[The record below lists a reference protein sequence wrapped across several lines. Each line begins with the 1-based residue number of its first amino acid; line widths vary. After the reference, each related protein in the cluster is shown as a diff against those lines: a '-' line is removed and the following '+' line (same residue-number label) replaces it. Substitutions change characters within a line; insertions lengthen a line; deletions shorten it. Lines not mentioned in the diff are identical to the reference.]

1 MALGLR
7 YAGTANKNAFKTLY
21 NYAQMFTALS
31 YKTVAE
37 LAGKSTVETCLNV
50 VLLSTAVVM
59 AGTGDLDV
67 SLDIHKAYDSYNGK
81 FIDYLIYIM
90 SNIYTDYENMQT
102 YTHSHRTRQRR
113 CYVWFS
119 FGNTYG
125 SRSSFL
131 GRWEIY
137 SF

>member
-21 NYAQMFTALS
+21 NYTQMFTALS
-31 YKTVAE
+31 HKTIAE

-67 SLDIHKAYDSYNGK
+67 SLDSYDSYDSYDRE
-81 FIDYLIYIM
+81 FIDYLVYIVY
-90 SNIYTDYENMQT
+90 I
-102 YTHSHRTRQRR
+102 
-113 CYVWFS
+113 
-119 FGNTYG
+119 
-125 SRSSFL
+125 
-131 GRWEIY
+131 
-137 SF
+137 

>member
-21 NYAQMFTALS
+21 NYAQMFTSLS
-31 YKTVAE
+31 HKSVAE

-67 SLDIHKAYDSYNGK
+67 S
-81 FIDYLIYIM
+81 YLL
-90 SNIYTDYENMQT
+90 MQILLI
-102 YTHSHRTRQRR
+102 
-113 CYVWFS
+113 F
-119 FGNTYG
+119 
-125 SRSSFL
+125 
-131 GRWEIY
+131 
-137 SF
+137 

>member
-31 YKTVAE
+31 HKTIAE

-67 SLDIHKAYDSYNGK
+67 SFDIHNSYNGK
-81 FIDYLIYIM
+81 FVDYLIY
-90 SNIYTDYENMQT
+90 
-102 YTHSHRTRQRR
+102 
-113 CYVWFS
+113 VV
-119 FGNTYG
+119 
-125 SRSSFL
+125 
-131 GRWEIY
+131 
-137 SF
+137 